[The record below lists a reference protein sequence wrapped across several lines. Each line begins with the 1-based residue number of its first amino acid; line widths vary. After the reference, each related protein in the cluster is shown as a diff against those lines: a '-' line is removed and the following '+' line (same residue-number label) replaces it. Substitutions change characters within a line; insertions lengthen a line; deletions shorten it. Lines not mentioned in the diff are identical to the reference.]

1 MVAFGRFVRW
11 FVPEWAFFFFFQ
23 KEKETKVNPD
33 QIRRQRESFVRGREK
48 KLDLRG
54 GVSASDQRR
63 LPQVIQQFFC
73 SGPLPK
79 AALSGFARR
88 PDGP

>member
-1 MVAFGRFVRW
+1 ML
-11 FVPEWAFFFFFQ
+11 FFLFLFLFLEKKKKKQ
-23 KEKETKVNPD
+23 KENSRPD

-63 LPQVIQQFFC
+63 LPQIIQQVFR

-88 PDGP
+88 PAGR

>member
-1 MVAFGRFVRW
+1 LGFEFWVSQCGSQ
-11 FVPEWAFFFFFQ
+11 E
-23 KEKETKVNPD
+23 VNPD

-54 GVSASDQRR
+54 NVLALDRPR
-63 LPQVIQQFFC
+63 LPQIIQQVFR

-79 AALSGFARR
+79 AALSGFSRR
-88 PDGP
+88 PAGP

>member
-1 MVAFGRFVRW
+1 LFLAWLSFSFS
-11 FVPEWAFFFFFQ
+11 FSQ
-23 KEKETKVNPD
+23 KEKVTKVNAD

-54 GVSASDQRR
+54 GVSPSDQRR
-63 LPQVIQQFFC
+63 LPQIIEQVFR

-88 PDGP
+88 PAGP

>member
-1 MVAFGRFVRW
+1 LDGSQGDLSLDGLSFSFSSS
-11 FVPEWAFFFFFQ
+11 Q

-33 QIRRQRESFVRGREK
+33 QIRRQLESFVRGREK

-54 GVSASDQRR
+54 SVWATDQRR
-63 LPQVIQQFFC
+63 LPQIIQQVFR

-79 AALSGFARR
+79 AALSGFFRR
-88 PDGP
+88 PAGP

>member
-1 MVAFGRFVRW
+1 LFLDGLSFS
-11 FVPEWAFFFFFQ
+11 FSSSQ

-54 GVSASDQRR
+54 EILPTDQRH
-63 LPQVIQQFFC
+63 LPQIFKQVFR

-79 AALSGFARR
+79 AALSGFSRR
-88 PDGP
+88 PAGP

>member
-1 MVAFGRFVRW
+1 MLGFLFL
-11 FVPEWAFFFFFQ
+11 FLEKKKKKQ
-23 KEKETKVNPD
+23 KENSRPD

-54 GVSASDQRR
+54 GVSASDQGR
-63 LPQVIQQFFC
+63 LPQIFKQVFR

-88 PDGP
+88 PAGQ

>member
-1 MVAFGRFVRW
+1 LDDLFLVGLTFSFSSS
-11 FVPEWAFFFFFQ
+11 Q

-33 QIRRQRESFVRGREK
+33 QIRRQRESFGRGREK

-54 GVSASDQRR
+54 GVPALDQRR
-63 LPQVIQQFFC
+63 LPQIIQQVFR

-79 AALSGFARR
+79 AALSGFSRR
-88 PDGP
+88 PAGT

>member
-1 MVAFGRFVRW
+1 LDGSQGDLFLAGLSFSFSSS
-11 FVPEWAFFFFFQ
+11 Q

-33 QIRRQRESFVRGREK
+33 QIRRQRESLCSRARK

-63 LPQVIQQFFC
+63 LPQIIQQVFR

-79 AALSGFARR
+79 AALSGFSRR
-88 PDGP
+88 PAGP

>member
-1 MVAFGRFVRW
+1 LDFLFL
-11 FVPEWAFFFFFQ
+11 FLEKKKKKQ
-23 KEKETKVNPD
+23 KENSRPD

-48 KLDLRG
+48 KLDLRSG
-54 GVSASDQRR
+54 LSASDQRR
-63 LPQVIQQFFC
+63 LPQIFKQVFR

-88 PDGP
+88 PAGQ

>member
-1 MVAFGRFVRW
+1 MDLLFLFLLPKRKRNQSKSRSNLAPARIFCSLAR
-11 FVPEWAFFFFFQ
+11 
-23 KEKETKVNPD
+23 
-33 QIRRQRESFVRGREK
+33 K

-54 GVSASDQRR
+54 GVLPLGHRR
-63 LPQVIQQFFC
+63 LPQIIQQVFR

-88 PDGP
+88 SAGA

>member
-1 MVAFGRFVRW
+1 LGSSQGVLFLNGLSFSFSSW
-11 FVPEWAFFFFFQ
+11 EE
-23 KEKETKVNPD
+23 EKETKVNPD

-54 GVSASDQRR
+54 CATASDYRR
-63 LPQVIQQFFC
+63 LPQIIQQVFR

-88 PDGP
+88 PAGP